1 MVTTSQATK
10 FINTQEMVKARK
22 ITILDHLDI
31 IPDKDTTSKIL
42 SDQQAMETTED
53 HIVTVDSHLLRKKK
67 IWKDNTTTLKKD
79 IQLTKSLKILVL
91 LYMKNFH

>member
-10 FINTQEMVKARK
+10 IINTQEMTKARK

-42 SDQQAMETTED
+42 SVQQAMETTD
-53 HIVTVDSHLLRKKK
+53 HIVTVESHLLRKKK

>member
-1 MVTTSQATK
+1 VVTTSQATK
-10 FINTQEMVKARK
+10 IINTQEMTKARK

-42 SDQQAMETTED
+42 SVQQAMETTD
-53 HIVTVDSHLLRKKK
+53 HIVTVESHLLRKKK